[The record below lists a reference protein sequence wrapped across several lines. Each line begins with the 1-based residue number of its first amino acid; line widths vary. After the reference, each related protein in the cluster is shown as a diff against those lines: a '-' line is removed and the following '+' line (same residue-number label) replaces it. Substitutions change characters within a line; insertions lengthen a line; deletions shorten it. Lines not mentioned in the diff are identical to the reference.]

1 MHTLNL
7 LSCSI
12 LNINFM
18 ISVSI
23 PFEIV
28 SSLSTL
34 HFIIFIFYLTNTV
47 IALNWNLQIT
57 RYIIIGTH
65 AHCLSY
71 KLSKRKI
78 E

>member
-47 IALNWNLQIT
+47 IEFISA
-57 RYIIIGTH
+57 
-65 AHCLSY
+65 S
-71 KLSKRKI
+71 KLY
-78 E
+78 EFPHF